1 MKNSK
6 QILLTIITV
15 LVTTL
20 LFTNKA
26 NAIVM
31 WMQCTATTDGEMYH
45 NSYYDGNNDFKKYN
59 TIATINTISRK
70 SIGIRRVAY
79 VGNDFFSVKGPTFF
93 MNTSHNG
100 DDDNSVCWYS
110 DEHSRG
116 GKFPQCDSEENLI
129 SIDQLA
135 NGVCPNAMYQTTGAF
150 LDWGT
155 SGATKG
161 DFIVMQGV
169 SNPYAVETLD
179 ESKLAI
185 YYYGESES
193 EKYIMIEAYNIN
205 GEYGFVYT
213 SNESIQELLR
223 KFNLIFSSDY
233 WILKEDNSGS
243 SLNNFGTGAAYY
255 NDNGFVDQAMATQ
268 LVRLS
273 KLGRNYFKID
283 ENKNALLVN
292 TGNPEKAT
300 YKLIENINNP
310 ILYGNKQW
318 EFVEEWFGENNT
330 SATSKIEKAKKFGEN
345 GSYQEL
351 IRTAKKINEA
361 TDNGKGYTFS
371 STYDSTKMIEDLKN
385 AYEDLNSVL
394 NNNEIKFAYFD
405 ANCEEKS
412 TTDAAASLKSGFYCS
427 MFGKNT
433 LKEYIGINNTI
444 VESVLDDS
452 LLKQINKLSGNNSD
466 INVFN
471 VNDKSKEYAK
481 ELAKAVLYLK
491 NNNLI
496 PSNEIEL
503 VNKYTKLVESFGVS
517 LVRDCETL
525 IGEEI
530 KGKIEKFAT
539 IIKIAVPIILITF
552 GIIDFTKAMFSSD
565 EEGMKKSQKT
575 FIKRLAI
582 AVLFFFT
589 PTIVNLL
596 LSIAN
601 KVWPFISPNGC
612 GLF

>member
-1 MKNSK
+1 MNKNK
-6 QILLTIITV
+6 KILLTIITI
-15 LVTTL
+15 LVSTI
-20 LFTNKA
+20 LFTSRA
-26 NAIVM
+26 NAVVM
-31 WMQCTATTDGEMYH
+31 WMQCTATADGEMYH
-45 NSYYDGNNDFKKYN
+45 NSYYDGNNKFKKYN

-70 SIGIRRVAY
+70 SIGTRHVAY
-79 VGNDFFSVKGPTFF
+79 VGNDFFSVQGPTFLL
-93 MNTSHNG
+93 NTSHSG
-100 DDDNSVCWYS
+100 EDDSSVCWYS

-116 GKFPQCDSEENLI
+116 GKFPECDSNENLI

-135 NGVCPNAMYQTTGAF
+135 NGVCPNAMYKTTGFNTCF
-150 LDWGT
+150 LQP
-155 SGATKG
+155 TKS

-169 SNPYAVETLD
+169 STPYAVETLD

-185 YYYGESES
+185 YYYGESEA
-193 EKYIMIEAYNIN
+193 EKYVMIEAYNIN

-213 SNESIQELLR
+213 SNESVQELLEN
-223 KFNLIFSSDY
+223 FNLIFSSDN
-233 WILKEDNSGS
+233 WILKKDNTGS
-243 SLNNFGTGAAYY
+243 SLDVFGPDAAYY
-255 NDNGFVDQAMATQ
+255 NDSGYVDQAMATQ

-292 TGNPEKAT
+292 TGNTERSI
-300 YKLIENINNP
+300 YKLIENDNNP

-318 EFVEEWFGENNT
+318 AFVEKWFGENNAST
-330 SATSKIEKAKKFGEN
+330 SLKIEKIKKFSEN

-351 IRTAKKINEA
+351 IRTAKEINEA
-361 TDNGKGYTFS
+361 SDSGKGYTFS
-371 STYDSTKMIEDLKN
+371 STYNSTKMIEDLN
-385 AYEDLNSVL
+385 AAYEDLNSAL
-394 NNNEIKFAYFD
+394 NNQENKFVYFN

-433 LKEYIGINNTI
+433 LKEYNGVNNTI

-452 LLKQINKLSGNNSD
+452 LLKQINILSNNNSD

-471 VNDKSKEYAK
+471 VNDKTKEYTK
-481 ELAKAVLYLK
+481 ELAKAALYLK

-496 PSNEIEL
+496 PSNETEI
-503 VNKYTKLVESFGVS
+503 VNKYTKLVEGLGVS

-530 KGKIEKFAT
+530 KGEIEKFAA
-539 IIKIAVPIILITF
+539 IIKIAVPIILIIF
-552 GIIDFTKAMFSSD
+552 GIIDFTKAMFSND
-565 EEGMKKSQKT
+565 EDGMKKSQKT
-575 FIKRLAI
+575 FIKRLVI

-596 LSIAN
+596 LNIAN